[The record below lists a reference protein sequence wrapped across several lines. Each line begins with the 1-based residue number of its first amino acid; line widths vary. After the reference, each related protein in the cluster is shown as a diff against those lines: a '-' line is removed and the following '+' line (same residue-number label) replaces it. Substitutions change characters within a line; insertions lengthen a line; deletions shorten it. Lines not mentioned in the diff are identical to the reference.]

1 MSRWLVT
8 GCASL
13 KDVIKLSECLTGRR
27 LEVEHQA
34 AAAGGVRQT
43 AADTA
48 LIRRDLTWPT
58 ETSFQAGL
66 AGQFGWAA
74 ETTEEALG
82 RGQSGMPT

>member
-1 MSRWLVT
+1 MSCWLVT

-13 KDVIKLSECLTGRR
+13 KHVIELGECLTGRK

-48 LIRRDLTWPT
+48 LIRRDLTWST
-58 ETSFQAGL
+58 KTSFQAGL
-66 AGQFGWAA
+66 AGQLGWAA

-82 RGQSGMPT
+82 RGQSAMLT